1 MQLRQGGTQ
10 KKLADAAR
18 FWAAQGNRQGNAV
31 NDSRAADPPE
41 WQQALQDH
49 EAQFEEDEDEFFSV
63 WPENAQTVRVF
74 IMLRRCWR
82 QDGLSGQ
89 TLGIER
95 PAIESTLRLLRIKRK
110 HHLELFEQLM
120 IMEDAALS
128 VLNRK

>member
-1 MQLRQGGTQ
+1 MQFRQGSVP
-10 KKLADAAR
+10 KKLTDAAR
-18 FWAAQGNRQGNAV
+18 FWAAQVSRQSQSV
-31 NDSRAADPPE
+31 CDERATDPPE
-41 WQQALQDH
+41 WQQALQEH
-49 EAQFEEDEDEFFSV
+49 EAQFEDDEYESFSV

-82 QDGLSGQ
+82 QDGVSGQ